1 MLFEHITIVTIITG
15 IDITDIT
22 VIDIITG
29 TIERNFLVKRA
40 AVVYRSRRPFMFP
53 ADHRMFVFFKQQ
65 NQRIVLD
72 NEPSSTGRHKLF
84 GEMSAPTSGG
94 VGGWG

>member
-22 VIDIITG
+22 VIDIITD

-40 AVVYRSRRPFMFP
+40 AVAYRSRAALMFP
-53 ADHRMFVFFKQQ
+53 ASRFASTRRSITQHAAMKSRSADDRLCLL
-65 NQRIVLD
+65 R
-72 NEPSSTGRHKLF
+72 SS
-84 GEMSAPTSGG
+84 
-94 VGGWG
+94 